1 MGKKQKHLKLKLRAS
16 QTIYDPDVDSGL
28 MQASMMMEYFVATLK
43 LLDLNFRLF
52 HRSWALVSLHLLC
65 SPFLS

>member
-28 MQASMMMEYFVATLK
+28 MQASMMMEYFVATL
-43 LLDLNFRLF
+43 
-52 HRSWALVSLHLLC
+52 
-65 SPFLS
+65 